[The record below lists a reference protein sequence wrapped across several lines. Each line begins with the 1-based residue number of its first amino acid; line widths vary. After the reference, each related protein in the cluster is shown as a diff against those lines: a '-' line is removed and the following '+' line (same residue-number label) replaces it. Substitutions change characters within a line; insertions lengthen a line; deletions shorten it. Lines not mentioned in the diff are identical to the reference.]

1 MAQVRAAIWCRVSTT
16 AQDTDNQLIA
26 LRGWAERRGT
36 PVVKEFMVEES
47 AWKGA
52 QHPALKAAME
62 SARMGEYDTLMVW
75 SLDRL
80 SREGPEAMLGCLR
93 RFRELGVTV
102 ESLQERWVNG
112 PPEMQELLASIM
124 GWIAGVESTR
134 RSERVRAGLARRKA
148 AGLPVGRLPGARDLK
163 PRRRAGYVAR
173 WEQR

>member
-1 MAQVRAAIWCRVSTT
+1 MRAALWCRVSTT
-16 AQDTDNQLIA
+16 QQDTENQLIA
-26 LRGWAERRGT
+26 LRAWAERRET
-36 PVVKEFMVEES
+36 PVVKTFMVEES

-62 SARMGEYDTLMVW
+62 SARMGEYDTLLVW

-102 ESLQERWVNG
+102 ELLQEPWVNG

-148 AGLPVGRLPGARDLK
+148 AGQPIGRLPGAKDRR
-163 PRRRAGYVAR
+163 PRKVSGYHAR
-173 WEQR
+173 YGH

>member
-1 MAQVRAAIWCRVSTT
+1 MNVALWCRVSTT

-26 LRGWAERRGT
+26 LREWAERRRT
-36 PVVKEFMVEES
+36 PVVKTFMVEES

-52 QHPALKAAME
+52 QHPALKTAME

-93 RFRELGVTV
+93 QFRELGVTV
-102 ESLQERWVNG
+102 ESLQEPWVNG

-134 RSERVRAGLARRKA
+134 RSERVKAGLQRRKNS
-148 AGLPVGRLPGARDLK
+148 GLPIGRQKFAKDLR
-163 PRRRAGYVAR
+163 PRRRSGYVAR
-173 WEQR
+173 YERERA

>member
-1 MAQVRAAIWCRVSTT
+1 MNVALWCRVSTT

-26 LRGWAERRGT
+26 LRAWAERRGT
-36 PVVKEFMVEES
+36 PIVKTFMVEES

-102 ESLQERWVNG
+102 ESLQEPWVNG

-148 AGLPVGRLPGARDLK
+148 AGLPIGRVPGAKDRR
-163 PRRRAGYVAR
+163 PRKVSGYHAR
-173 WEQR
+173 YER